1 MNLFQIIQL
10 AMTVVFAVSATIVG
24 IQAQRSARIA
34 RDAAGRAEA
43 AERRIRGGIDG

>member
-1 MNLFQIIQL
+1 VNTFQIIQL
-10 AMTVVFAVSATIVG
+10 AMTIAFAISATVVG
-24 IQAQRSARIA
+24 IHAQRYARIA

>member
-1 MNLFQIIQL
+1 MNTFQIIQL
-10 AMTVVFAVSATIVG
+10 ALTAVFAVSATIVG
-24 IQAQRSARIA
+24 IHAQRYARIA